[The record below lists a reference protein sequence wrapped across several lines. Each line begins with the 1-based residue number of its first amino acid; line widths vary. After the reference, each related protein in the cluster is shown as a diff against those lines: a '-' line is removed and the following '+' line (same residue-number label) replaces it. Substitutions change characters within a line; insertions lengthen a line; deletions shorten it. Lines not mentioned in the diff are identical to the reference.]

1 MGTGYT
7 RNDTANNIADG
18 NVINASDLDGE
29 FDAVQAAFHAS
40 TGHSHDGTTGEG
52 PQIDASGI
60 ANNAVALGTKT
71 TGNYV
76 ASLTAGALI
85 DLQNNSGE
93 GATPTIDVDLTELTD
108 MTETAVGADELVIL
122 DGGTAQKR
130 KAISEIPLSIFNNDS
145 GFAAGDITGVTAGTG
160 LSGGGSSGDVTL
172 ALDFSELTDMTGA
185 ASGTTEFILQ
195 DGTTESRKPASEIN
209 LSIFNNNLSIDADS
223 TAVSNLEVDNF
234 KSGVLDTDISSVA
247 GTDTTLASA
256 KAIKTYVDAQVS
268 GASDLVNDGS
278 PQLGGDLDLNNNNIT
293 GTGDIP
299 AANLTGTLPAV
310 SGVNLT
316 ALNATNL
323 GSGTVP
329 DARFPAT
336 LPALNGSALTNLSA
350 ANLTGTLPAIDG
362 SNLTGITSGVTV
374 QDDGSALSTTG
385 TTLNFTGDGVTASG
399 TGATKTINIPS
410 GISVAGTNNTA
421 LGTNALDNAGSLAQD
436 NTAVGVNALQNV
448 QSGDDNIG
456 IGHDAGKSINS
467 GGFNI
472 AIGNSA
478 LDNEDTGAGHTAI
491 GHLALSTVD
500 NTTSNVA
507 VGNSAMRDS
516 ESASENVAVG
526 GNALRRNNSA
536 YNTAIGHNAM
546 YGTNSGPNSDIAD
559 HTGNRN
565 VAVGYNAAFK
575 LTSGNDNVA
584 IGYNSMTDVTVGFD
598 NVAVGHEAGHAIVDG
613 HSNTVV
619 GHDAL
624 KTNISADDNTAIG
637 EDALKV
643 LTGGN
648 SNTAIGAHAGSLI
661 TSGGKNTLI
670 GSYDGNSGGLDIRTS
685 SNNIV
690 LSDGDGNIRQYIDSD
705 GGLRVGTTTNLF
717 NTAATE
723 QASIKNPGTGNALT
737 LQSTD
742 ITGGFP
748 ILYLSSTDTAT
759 NQNAVT
765 FQRIDGGGST
775 VGVGTISTTAS
786 STAYNTSSD
795 HRLKENVTDMTGAI
809 ARVKQLAPKRFN
821 FIVDADTTVD
831 GFLAH
836 EAQTVVPE
844 AVTGTH
850 NEVDNDGNAVMQGI
864 DQAKL
869 VPLLTGAL
877 QEAIAKI
884 ETLETKVAALEAG
897 N

>member
-1 MGTGYT
+1 
-7 RNDTANNIADG
+7 
-18 NVINASDLDGE
+18 
-29 FDAVQAAFHAS
+29 VQAAFNAS
-40 TGHSHDGTTGEG
+40 SGHSHDGTTGEG

-172 ALDFSELTDMTGA
+172 ALDFSELTDMTGS

-195 DGTTESRKPASEIN
+195 DGTTESRKAASEID
-209 LSIFNNNLSIDADS
+209 LSIFNNNLSIDADG

-362 SNLTGITSGVTV
+362 SNLTGVTSGVTV
-374 QDDGSALSTTG
+374 QDGGSPLSNAG

-399 TGATKTINIPS
+399 TGATKTINIPGGLS
-410 GISVAGTNNTA
+410 LAGTNNTA
-421 LGTNALDNAGSLAQD
+421 LGTDALKNVGGLAQD
-436 NTAVGVNALQNV
+436 NTAVGVNALRNCL
-448 QSGDDNIG
+448 SGDDNIG
-456 IGHDAGKSINS
+456 IGHGAGQAINS
-467 GGFNI
+467 ASFNI

-478 LDNEDTGAGHTAI
+478 LDNEDTGSGHTAI
-491 GHLALSTVD
+491 GHSALGTVD
-500 NTTSNVA
+500 NTSNNVA
-507 VGNSAMRDS
+507 VGNSAMENS
-516 ESASENVAVG
+516 EDATENVAVG
-526 GNALRRNNSA
+526 RSALRRNNSS
-536 YNTAIGHNAM
+536 YNVAVGHSAM
-546 YGTNSGPNSDIAD
+546 YGTSSGPNSDIAD

-565 VAVGYNAAFK
+565 VAVGYQAGMK

-584 IGYNSMTDVTVGFD
+584 IGYNSMTDVTIGFD

-690 LSDGDGNIRQYIDSD
+690 LSDGDGNIRQYINSSGYTSFGTTNATSPLAVAGSKDDGYAAIFNNTSSTNPYGVLIQLSGAADDDGNENFILAQDSATTRFIVTNQGDVENHDNSYGATSDQKLKEQITDASSQWDDIKALTVRKFKMKQDVADKGDSD
-705 GGLRVGTTTNLF
+705 NLWRLGVVAQEVETAGMSGLITERTDRDDDGKDLGTTTK
-717 NTAATE
+717 
-723 QASIKNPGTGNALT
+723 SVKY
-737 LQSTD
+737 SV
-742 ITGGFP
+742 
-748 ILYLSSTDTAT
+748 LYMK
-759 NQNAVT
+759 AV
-765 FQRIDGGGST
+765 
-775 VGVGTISTTAS
+775 
-786 STAYNTSSD
+786 
-795 HRLKENVTDMTGAI
+795 K
-809 ARVKQLAPKRFN
+809 
-821 FIVDADTTVD
+821 
-831 GFLAH
+831 
-836 EAQTVVPE
+836 
-844 AVTGTH
+844 
-850 NEVDNDGNAVMQGI
+850 
-864 DQAKL
+864 
-869 VPLLTGAL
+869 AL
-877 QEAIAKI
+877 QEAMARI

-897 N
+897 S